1 MNKKFLFKIKRD
13 GVEVAKNLKL
23 SNLKKFKEEV
33 SEMKKGSECGVS
45 FLDHDDVRVG
55 DILECYE
62 VEETTKKAKKN

>member
-13 GVEVAKNLKL
+13 GVEVAKDLKL

-33 SEMKKGSECGVS
+33 SEMKKGSECGIS
-45 FLDHDDVRVG
+45 FLDHDDVKVG

-62 VEETTKKAKKN
+62 IEDNKKVKKS